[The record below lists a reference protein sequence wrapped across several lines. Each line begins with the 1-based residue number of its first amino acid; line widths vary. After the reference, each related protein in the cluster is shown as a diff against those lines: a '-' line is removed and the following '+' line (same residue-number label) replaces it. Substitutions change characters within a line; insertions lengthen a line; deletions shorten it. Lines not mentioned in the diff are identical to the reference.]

1 MTELLNWYGVC
12 DGDLYKEITWPS
24 ILFLKVISLTIHCS
38 NFVCKKWTAK
48 VSL

>member
-24 ILFLKVISLTIHCS
+24 ILFLSDFTDNTL
-38 NFVCKKWTAK
+38 
-48 VSL
+48 L